1 MILNFEMFN
10 AIVVFLMILLQ
21 IFALIYHRR
30 FHASELYP
38 NLWLPMEFCIG
49 LLTSFFSPFFMG
61 FFVLFW
67 GIRTISVV
75 KADFKTDL
83 TKARFIFARR
93 FCPSLLLCLA
103 GFIFG
108 YALLGFLGRIFA
120 QDVYY
125 PLLSCLGALS
135 AILVYLLGRKLNPS
149 APLYLVTTFPYIG
162 KKFPRMQNSVWV

>member
-1 MILNFEMFN
+1 MGYSLRFSHR
-10 AIVVFLMILLQ
+10 FL
-21 IFALIYHRR
+21 
-30 FHASELYP
+30 
-38 NLWLPMEFCIG
+38 WG
-49 LLTSFFSPFFMG
+49 FSCYSG
-61 FFVLFW
+61 E
-67 GIRTISVV
+67 IRTISVV

-93 FCPSLLLCLA
+93 FSASLLLCLA

-149 APLYLVTTFPYIG
+149 APLYLVTIFPLYR
-162 KKFPRMQNSVWV
+162 KKISENTKLSMGLVTGFLILLILLPSLSLGLTLSNVIQNSHPTSQYTDYLENYYI